1 MKRTYRKMF
10 DRRFRYLLVLAL
22 LASYVVGFTPAYGA
36 AANDFKDTLSDS
48 RPATAANHTIQ
59 FFTPT
64 GVESPTDTITVQFAS
79 PGYDFTVTSTL
90 DYTDIDLAAGAT
102 CAGAVD
108 KTLAAAAGASVWG
121 VGVNTGTDT
130 VTFTAPTNAAGGE
143 ITAGYCVVIEIGT
156 NATAGVTGDKQI
168 TNPAAGVYNVDV
180 AGTFGDSNRTKV
192 AIVDG
197 VSVSVTV
204 PSLLVFQVLGVN
216 GADCPITSSINSSA
230 TSIDFGTIAQD
241 DFNNACQRLRIGTN
255 AQDGYTVTVQTAQLL
270 TSGSDTIA
278 KGACDGTCS
287 DTTAAAWANAVNS
300 TTGDTND
307 GFGYCM
313 KNVLGDGATTA
324 DAAWGTNYCG
334 AGSTYFKTVANAGTS
349 EVARAILSSATRA
362 LDVANIE
369 YRLNV
374 SPDQPEGTY
383 TTTVVYVATPQFD

>member
-22 LASYVVGFTPAYGA
+22 LASYIGFTPAYGA
-36 AANDFKDTLSDS
+36 VANDFKDTLSDS
-48 RPATAANHTIQ
+48 RPATAANHTVQ

-64 GVESPTDTITVQFAS
+64 GVDASSDTITVEFAAS
-79 PGYDFTVTSTL
+79 GHEFTVTSTL
-90 DYTDIDLAAGAT
+90 DYTDVDLAAGAT
-102 CAGAVD
+102 CAGAAD
-108 KTLAAAAGASVWG
+108 KTLAGAAGSGVWG
-121 VGVNTGTDT
+121 VSVSTVTDKI
-130 VTFTAPTNAAGGE
+130 TFTAPTDAAGGE
-143 ITAGYCVVIEIGT
+143 ITAGYCVVVEVGT
-156 NATAGVTGDKQI
+156 NATAGATGDKQI
-168 TNPAAGVYNVDV
+168 TNAVAGVYNVDV
-180 AGTFGDSNRTKV
+180 AGTFGDANRTKV

-204 PSLLVFQVLGVN
+204 PSLLVFQVLGVA
-216 GADCPITSSINSSA
+216 GADCPIVSAINSSA
-230 TSIDFGTIAQD
+230 TSIDYGTIAQE
-241 DFNNACQRLRIGTN
+241 DFNNACQKLRIGTN
-255 AQDGYTVTVQTAQLL
+255 AADGYVVTVQTAQLL
-270 TSGSDTIA
+270 TSGSDTIT

-287 DTTAAAWANAVNS
+287 DTTAAAWADTVNT

-313 KNVLGDGATTA
+313 KNVLGNGATEA

-334 AGSTYFKTVANAGTS
+334 AGSTYFKTAANAGAS